1 MSPDLFLTSDEWPYT
16 KAKTSVLLAAASVIR
31 ELGPRSATLKNI
43 AHRAGIT
50 EPAIFRHFN
59 GVDGLFAGLF
69 SVCELFYKKTAQ
81 IYAEAKPGLD
91 GYLASTRGA
100 LGLMAS
106 FGDFSYLIVN
116 SNQVFSGYEEL
127 KARTKELRAH
137 DRSFGIGGL
146 DQLLERGEI
155 KAEVPLETVGLALM
169 GMLHM
174 TMVAWLESEPQ
185 FDLVE
190 VGLARISSFLP
201 LVRA

>member
-1 MSPDLFLTSDEWPYT
+1 MTSAEWPYT
-16 KAKTSVLLAAASVIR
+16 KAKTSVLLAAAAVIR

-50 EPAIFRHFN
+50 EPAIFRHFD

-81 IYAEAKPGLD
+81 IYAEAKPGVD
-91 GYLASTRGA
+91 GYLASTREA

-106 FGDFSYLIVN
+106 FGDFAYLIVN
-116 SNQVFSGYEEL
+116 SIQVFSGYEDL
-127 KARTKELRAH
+127 KAKTKELRAH
-137 DRSFGIGGL
+137 DRRFGMEGL
-146 DQLLERGEI
+146 IKMHELGEL
-155 KAEVPLETVGLALM
+155 KAGVPVETVGLALM
-169 GMLHM
+169 GILHM
-174 TMVAWLESEPQ
+174 TMVGWLESEPQ

>member
-1 MSPDLFLTSDEWPYT
+1 MSPDLFLTSAEWPYT
-16 KAKTSVLLAAASVIR
+16 KAKTSVLLAAAAVIR

-50 EPAIFRHFN
+50 EPAIFRHFD

-69 SVCELFYKKTAQ
+69 SVCELFYKKTSEIYSSAQ
-81 IYAEAKPGLD
+81 PGID
-91 GYLASTRGA
+91 GYLASTREA

-106 FGDFSYLIVN
+106 FGDFAYLIVN
-116 SNQVFSGYEEL
+116 SLQVFSGYEDL
-127 KARTKELRAH
+127 RIKTKALRAH
-137 DRSFGIGGL
+137 DQRFGTGAL
-146 DQLLERGEI
+146 VKMVELGEL
-155 KAEVPLETVGLALM
+155 KAGVPLETVGLAMM

-174 TMVAWLESEPQ
+174 TMVGWLESEPQ

-190 VGLARISSFLP
+190 VGLGRITSFLP